1 MPARNFTSEKY
12 RYGQNGQEKE
22 HEIFNE
28 AYSAE
33 YWMYDSRLGRRW
45 ENDPIVK
52 PHESPYAAFAN
63 NPIWFTDKVGLD
75 TIPSG
80 EFGVEKPFDFEK
92 DVLLL
97 PDVVITPQETPTSST
112 PSTPKTNTN
121 NINTPTTINFPTEQQ
136 IELGGNNQ
144 LPGINQVLANT
155 AWRTQAPNWTT
166 CLPTSQTILRN
177 NGVNNPAPR
186 NLAIQM
192 TTENAGRNG
201 LNIAETA
208 NQGLMAINQ
217 SLQNGIPIIV
227 GVNHTFGN
235 NYNEG
240 TTDHFI
246 IIIGRGYVQGRLYY
260 RFFDV
265 GTQRANMGTSPMN
278 RLFLQNNNTLNGIT
292 QYNQRRYTVSQVRPN
307 GQ

>member
-1 MPARNFTSEKY
+1 MPGRNFTSEKY

-217 SLQNGIPIIV
+217 SLQIRI
-227 GVNHTFGN
+227 F
-235 NYNEG
+235 
-240 TTDHFI
+240 
-246 IIIGRGYVQGRLYY
+246 
-260 RFFDV
+260 
-265 GTQRANMGTSPMN
+265 S
-278 RLFLQNNNTLNGIT
+278 
-292 QYNQRRYTVSQVRPN
+292 
-307 GQ
+307 

>member
-1 MPARNFTSEKY
+1 MPGRSFSSNSY

-22 HEIFNE
+22 DEIFNGV
-28 AYSAE
+28 YSAE

-63 NPIWFTDKVGLD
+63 NPIWFTDKAGLD
-75 TIPSG
+75 TIPSSKVDMKT
-80 EFGVEKPFDFEK
+80 FNVEKDIIQ
-92 DVLLL
+92 L
-97 PDVVITPQETPTSST
+97 PEVTITPQETPAPSTAST
-112 PSTPKTNTN
+112 PQTNTN
-121 NINTPTTINFPTEQQ
+121 NANTPTTINIPTPQQ
-136 IELGGNNQ
+136 IELGGNNR
-144 LPGINQVLANT
+144 LPVINDVLPNA
-155 AWRTQAPNWTT
+155 AWRTQAPNWTACFTT
-166 CLPTSQTILRN
+166 CQTILRN

-192 TTENAGRNG
+192 TTENTARNG
-201 LNIAETA
+201 LNIAPNA
-208 NQGLMAINQ
+208 NQGLIAINQ
-217 SLQNGIPIIV
+217 SLQNGVPIIV

-246 IIIGRGYVQGRLYY
+246 VIIGRGYDQGRLYY

-265 GTQRANMGTSPMN
+265 GTQRANMGASPMN
-278 RLFLQNNNTLNGIT
+278 RLFLQNNNTLSGVT